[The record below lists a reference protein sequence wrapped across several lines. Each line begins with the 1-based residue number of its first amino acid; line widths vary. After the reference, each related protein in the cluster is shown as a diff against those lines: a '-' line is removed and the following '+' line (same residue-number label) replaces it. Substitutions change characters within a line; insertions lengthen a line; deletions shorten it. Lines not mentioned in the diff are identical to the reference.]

1 MIAVSKITQ
10 DSDGAIVLAEMQGSK
25 LYDGRARVSRSA
37 TLDGGVVIDHQGY
50 VGGDRTLQ
58 LKVEL
63 SEADE
68 AALKSLF
75 ENETLVYVSTENGFF
90 SAAIEI
96 LSGDGGVLDVTIL
109 LKEAA

>member
-1 MIAVSKITQ
+1 MIAISKITQ
-10 DSDGAIVLAEMQGSK
+10 DSAGAIVLTEQRGSK

-50 VGGDRTLQ
+50 VAGDRTLN

-63 SEADE
+63 SEADT
-68 AALKSLF
+68 AILKSLF
-75 ENETLVYVSTENGFF
+75 ENETLVYVSTPEGHF
-90 SAAIEI
+90 SAAIES
-96 LSGDGGVLDVTIL
+96 LSGDGGTLDVVLL